1 MKNKGVNNIRLGV
14 FIITGLVILVVS
26 LYLIGRN
33 QHLFGSSFPL
43 KAKFRNVEGLM
54 PGNNVRFAGI
64 QCGTVKDIEIIND
77 TTIEVSMLINNE
89 TSSYIR
95 ANATA
100 SIGTEGL
107 MGNKVINIVPGGSGA
122 SHIESGGMLKASSN
136 DGLDD
141 MLHTLSK
148 TNANALEIS
157 LRLKEVADRLSSSI
171 FLEQLLSDT
180 SIHIDLKRTMH
191 NFRNSSLDIKNAATS
206 LQYMVEDVRGGKG
219 AAGIL
224 LTDHNAAGD
233 ISQTLSRLRSA
244 AGKAEN
250 LVGRLDSLAENLS
263 TDLRQGKGAVG
274 VMLKDSM
281 VAKRLN
287 NSLQNIEK
295 GTAAFN
301 EDMEALKHNF
311 LFRGY
316 FRKKAKGKH

>member
-1 MKNKGVNNIRLGV
+1 
-14 FIITGLVILVVS
+14 
-26 LYLIGRN
+26 
-33 QHLFGSSFPL
+33 
-43 KAKFRNVEGLM
+43 
-54 PGNNVRFAGI
+54 
-64 QCGTVKDIEIIND
+64 
-77 TTIEVSMLINNE
+77 MLINNE

-136 DGLDD
+136 NGLDD

-219 AAGIL
+219 AAGTYS
-224 LTDHNAAGD
+224 LTTMRREIFPKH
-233 ISQTLSRLRSA
+233 SA
-244 AGKAEN
+244 ASGVL
-250 LVGRLDSLAENLS
+250 LV
-263 TDLRQGKGAVG
+263 K
-274 VMLKDSM
+274 LKIWWVDWI
-281 VAKRLN
+281 AWQRIKYR
-287 NSLQNIEK
+287 
-295 GTAAFN
+295 F
-301 EDMEALKHNF
+301 EA
-311 LFRGY
+311 G
-316 FRKKAKGKH
+316 